1 MSQAGAE
8 RRLRLEPWH
17 VGGVVADIRQAI
29 AEHRM
34 LGAVGVSDVAT
45 LDFDTYDGVAGTFVR
60 ETLDVAYV
68 ELAAGRG
75 ALELISPRERYPV
88 GPQARLLRERP
99 GLSHTA
105 YWCDDLIE
113 AATWLLGQGA
123 ELILAPLI
131 GLSGS
136 HAGLEWGSVE
146 ELLTVSQTCYLR
158 LRGGGIIELNPVASR
173 LDMPQI
179 WGGDMLSLL
188 PVPQAWPA

>member
-1 MSQAGAE
+1 MTEAEAE

-29 AEHRM
+29 ADHLT
-34 LGAVGVSDVAT
+34 LGAVGISDVAT
-45 LDFDTYDGVAGTFVR
+45 LDFDTYDGVAGAIVR

-68 ELAAGRG
+68 KLAAGRG
-75 ALELISPRERYPV
+75 AVELISPRERYPV

-113 AATWLLGQGA
+113 AATWFLGQGA
-123 ELILAPLI
+123 ELILAPLM
-131 GLSGS
+131 GPAGS
-136 HAGLEWGSVE
+136 HAGLQWGSVE
-146 ELLTVSQTCYLR
+146 ELLAVSQTCYLR

-173 LDMPQI
+173 LGTPEI
-179 WGGDMLSLL
+179 WGGEMLSLL